1 MKRILSMAGLGAVIG
16 GAIAV
21 IMDECKPEEKRN
33 TLKSLVIGAGAGATL
48 CGAATAYIV
57 AKNFQTDIKN
67 QVTKEI
73 YKKVEKEILDKINYA
88 DIQDDANK
96 TAEKNIEKT
105 IAAIN
110 NKAMSEIDKTIKQIN
125 EQNILALDK
134 KTNKRMDNMEAA
146 IKKLQNTPQYILN
159 TDESGTNKY
168 DIMKEIINNPKF
180 TPYQVQTML
189 ETMEDMD

>member
-88 DIQDDANK
+88 DIQDEANK

>member
-88 DIQDDANK
+88 DIQDEANK

-110 NKAMSEIDKTIKQIN
+110 SKAMSEIDKTIKQIN

>member
-88 DIQDDANK
+88 DIQDEANK

-146 IKKLQNTPQYILN
+146 IKKLQNTPQYVLN

>member
-1 MKRILSMAGLGAVIG
+1 MKRIISMASLGAIIG
-16 GAIAV
+16 GAVALLI
-21 IMDECKPEEKRN
+21 DECKPKENRN
-33 TLKSLVIGAGAGATL
+33 TIKSLVIGAGAGAAL
-48 CGAATAYIV
+48 CGTATAYIV

-73 YKKVEKEILDKINYA
+73 YKKVEKEILDKINYT
-88 DIQDDANK
+88 DIQKEANR

-146 IKKLQNTPQYILN
+146 IKKLQNTPQYIVN